1 MTPQASL
8 AFVHASRGRY
18 LERGYP
24 MNFIVRL
31 EEHALWVNDPL
42 LGERFIWQAGDP
54 LDLRDLYLPQADLGS
69 ADLEE
74 GRLDRADLR
83 DAILPRVLPA
93 APLAGTMLNAS
104 QMVDCDLDDF
114 KGALIFNPDGS
125 KTFLNEGLR
134 FAPTALSAPKRQR

>member
-8 AFVHASRGRY
+8 AFVQASRGRY

-31 EEHALWVNDPL
+31 EDHALWVNDPL
-42 LGERFIWQAGDP
+42 LGERFIWQTGDP
-54 LDLRDLYLPQADLGS
+54 QDLRDLYLTQADLGC

-93 APLAGTMLNAS
+93 APLAGTLLNAD
-104 QMVDCDLDDF
+104 QMINCDLNDF
-114 KGALIFNPDGS
+114 KGAVIFNPDGS
-125 KTFLNEGLR
+125 KTFLNAGLR
-134 FAPTALSAPKRQR
+134 FAPTALSAPKRLR